1 MRKFYRHSI
10 PAGVTLYPYPGA
22 RARTTTEVSMIAL
35 KTVLCP
41 VDFSPATQRQV
52 DLAAELCRAFGAKL
66 VLHHNLHSLGTGAS
80 VGWMW
85 KVDHHGDG
93 PASRQARLDEY
104 RSRLPEGIASEGL
117 ITEGPV
123 SRTVLA
129 VSESLKV
136 DLVVLTA
143 HATHSDQHQ
152 SITERVLEE
161 GNRAVLVLHETA
173 VEPRTL
179 HFTSAGGERQIVI
192 VPTDLR
198 ADSRAALEL
207 GLELARLLPIELHL
221 LHVIANGILHRAS
234 EPSDEDVRRKM
245 RAMLPEDLADR
256 TQLHV
261 EHGDPSQGIARAV
274 DQLSASC
281 VVMGEHQRK
290 SMKSWFSRGTSHAVL
305 RQAHCPVWY
314 VPGQRDPIN

>member
-1 MRKFYRHSI
+1 
-10 PAGVTLYPYPGA
+10 
-22 RARTTTEVSMIAL
+22 MIAL

-66 VLHHNLHSLGTGAS
+66 VLHHNKHSLGTGAS

-93 PASRQARLDEY
+93 PASREARLHEY
-104 RSRLPEGIASEGL
+104 RSHLPEDIPSEAL

-123 SRTVLA
+123 SRAVLA

-143 HATHSDQHQ
+143 HGTHSDEHQ

-161 GNRAVLVLHETA
+161 GNRAVLVLHEPA

-179 HFTSAGGERQIVI
+179 HFTSASGDRQVVI
-192 VPTDLR
+192 VPTDLKP
-198 ADSRAALEL
+198 DSRAALEL

-221 LHVIANGILHRAS
+221 LHVIPNGVLHRANGAS
-234 EPSDEDVRRKM
+234 EEDARRKM
-245 RAMLPEDLADR
+245 HALLPEDLADR
-256 TQLHV
+256 IQLHV

-281 VVMGEHQRK
+281 VVMGEHHRK
-290 SMKSWFSRGTSHAVL
+290 AMKSWFSRGTSHEVL

-314 VPGQRDPIN
+314 VPGNNAAH